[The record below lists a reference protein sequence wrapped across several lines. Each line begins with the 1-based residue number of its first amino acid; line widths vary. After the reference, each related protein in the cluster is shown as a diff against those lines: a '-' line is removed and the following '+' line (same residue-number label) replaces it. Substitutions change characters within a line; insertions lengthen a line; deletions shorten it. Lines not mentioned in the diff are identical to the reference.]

1 VKRVGAAVLEQAG
14 DAAVA
19 VKDAV
24 GTVVEKVQERVSEF
38 R

>member
-1 VKRVGAAVLEQAG
+1 MKRVGAAVIGQAG
-14 DAAVA
+14 EAAVA

-24 GTVVEKVQERVSEF
+24 GTVVEKVQERVSEM